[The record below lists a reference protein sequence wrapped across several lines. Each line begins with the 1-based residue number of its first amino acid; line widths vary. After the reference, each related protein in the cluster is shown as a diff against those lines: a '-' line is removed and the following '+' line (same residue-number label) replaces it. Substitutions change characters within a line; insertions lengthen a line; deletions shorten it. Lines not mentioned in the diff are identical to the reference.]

1 MRDHLQTVRDR
12 MITLGFTLDSNL
24 FYYLDHGGQH
34 SESFWGE
41 LSLATCARCCMCVCD
56 VRMRVCLTYRRALPR
71 SNDGSVPAGSPGAD
85 AVDDADVNSA
95 TRGQRVHGMEFGVA
109 DFVLWRQGLLKT
121 AKSDLS

>member
-1 MRDHLQTVRDR
+1 ME
-12 MITLGFTLDSNL
+12 TLGFTLDSNL

-34 SESFWGE
+34 SESFWGV

-71 SNDGSVPAGSPGAD
+71 SNDGSVPAGSPGTD
-85 AVDDADVNSA
+85 AVDDVDVNSA
-95 TRGQRVHGMEFGVA
+95 TRGQWYMEWNLA
-109 DFVLWRQGLLKT
+109 LPIFVLWRQGLLKT